1 MHMRLPLLHEN
12 IMCPR
17 WKTVGTGIVRKYPG
31 KKYDKKTALQF
42 ETVFYFANGLLP
54 AAFFLRPKM
63 CLKILIVQK
72 ANRGR
77 FEECKNIA
85 EQKGLEEILDDE
97 DKTRGDTI
105 ESIRRRRKVLS

>member
-1 MHMRLPLLHEN
+1 
-12 IMCPR
+12 
-17 WKTVGTGIVRKYPG
+17 
-31 KKYDKKTALQF
+31 
-42 ETVFYFANGLLP
+42 
-54 AAFFLRPKM
+54 M

-85 EQKGLEEILDDE
+85 EQKGLEEILDGE